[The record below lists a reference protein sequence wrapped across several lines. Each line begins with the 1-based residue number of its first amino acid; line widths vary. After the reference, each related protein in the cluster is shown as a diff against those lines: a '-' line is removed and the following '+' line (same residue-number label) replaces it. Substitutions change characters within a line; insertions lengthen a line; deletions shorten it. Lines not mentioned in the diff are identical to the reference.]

1 MAITKSLSSQSSV
14 ARVWQAGVVCRIKH
28 SHSVDMFSS
37 PWSWVGETSGQLL
50 ISSTAVLAEFT
61 SEIRMAPVFF
71 SVEIRILPCHK
82 IAQYVPSG
90 GTNPHERQSREMTS
104 AFSEIQQSLKTTL
117 PAKAVS
123 RQARDFDKSGIS
135 KIQGWWHLDGRCG
148 SLW

>member
-1 MAITKSLSSQSSV
+1 MLC
-14 ARVWQAGVVCRIKH
+14 AGSNIH
-28 SHSVDMFSS
+28 TLWTFSS
-37 PWSWVGETSGQLL
+37 SWSSVGETSGQLL

-104 AFSEIQQSLKTTL
+104 AFSEFQQSLKTTL

>member
-1 MAITKSLSSQSSV
+1 MLC
-14 ARVWQAGVVCRIKH
+14 AGSNIH
-28 SHSVDMFSS
+28 TLWTFSS
-37 PWSWVGETSGQLL
+37 SWSSVGETSGQLL

-61 SEIRMAPVFF
+61 SEICMAPVFF

-135 KIQGWWHLDGRCG
+135 KIQGWHLDGRCG